1 LFREVERQQ
10 VLLVVQQE
18 QKLQLVRSVMAQ
30 MQALPP

>member
-1 LFREVERQQ
+1 MQQ

-18 QKLQLVRSVMAQ
+18 QKLPLAHSVMVQ